1 MKRRHA
7 FAVVAALALAIP
19 AAYWASPP
27 IEAEPV
33 QQADVITGP
42 TYLYLEE
49 FEIAP
54 GQIPNEAIAEM
65 TEWVKIMRESGE
77 FTSVRLFIHN
87 TGPRFALYL
96 LIETDNWQSLETGFE
111 KLLAALPEFM
121 DEPFRWAGHSDN
133 LLSEIPVE

>member
-7 FAVVAALALAIP
+7 LAVVAALALAIP

-33 QQADVITGP
+33 QGADVITGP
-42 TYLYLEE
+42 TYLYLE
-49 FEIAP
+49 
-54 GQIPNEAIAEM
+54 
-65 TEWVKIMRESGE
+65 
-77 FTSVRLFIHN
+77 
-87 TGPRFALYL
+87 
-96 LIETDNWQSLETGFE
+96 ETDNWQSLETGFE
-111 KLLAALPEFM
+111 KLLAALPDFM

>member
-7 FAVVAALALAIP
+7 LPIIAVFALAIP
-19 AAYWASPP
+19 AAYLATPVVNP
-27 IEAEPV
+27 EPL
-33 QQADVITGP
+33 QEDVITGP
-42 TYLYLEE
+42 TYLYIEE

-54 GQIPNEAIAEM
+54 GQIPNEAIAEA
-65 TEWVKIMRESGE
+65 TEWVKILRESGE

-96 LIETDNWQSLETGFE
+96 LLETDNWQSFETGFE
-111 KLLAALPEFM
+111 KLLAEISDFM
-121 DEPFRWAGHSDN
+121 DEPFRWGRHADN